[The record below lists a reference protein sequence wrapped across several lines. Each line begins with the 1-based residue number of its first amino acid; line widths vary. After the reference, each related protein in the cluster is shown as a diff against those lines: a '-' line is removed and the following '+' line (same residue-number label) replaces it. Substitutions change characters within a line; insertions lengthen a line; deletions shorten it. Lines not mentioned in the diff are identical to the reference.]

1 MQRAL
6 EAAFPSRMGR
16 DYRWLVGSQWISNL
30 GDGVS
35 LAAGPL
41 LVASQTRN
49 PQLIALATALQW
61 IPFLAFGL
69 YAGVLADRVDRK
81 RLIVV
86 ANLARG
92 AVVAAL
98 AATVAFDAVSVWVVL
113 VALFLAGVAE
123 AFVDSTSNTLLP
135 MVVDHADIGTGNSRL
150 IFGQITI
157 NRLVG
162 PPLGALLFTV
172 GAAWPF
178 AASTLLF
185 VFGSVLTLRIATSM
199 VPTDDAVDGIDPD
212 APGVR
217 FRVRTDIVE
226 GVRWLWNHP
235 PVRTLTI
242 MAVSFNVTF
251 GAAWSILVL
260 YALERL
266 GLGAVGFGLLT
277 TVGALGGLLGA
288 GIYGRLERR
297 FSIGQIMRA
306 GLLIETFTH
315 LGLALSTSPWTAMPI
330 FFAFGMHEAIW
341 GTVAT
346 SVRQRAVPTRFQ
358 GRVGA
363 VYMTGG
369 YGGLV
374 VGAAIGGVIARVWGV
389 TGPFWFGLVGSVLI
403 LVWIWRRLELIA
415 HTTA

>member
-1 MQRAL
+1 
-6 EAAFPSRMGR
+6 MGR

-92 AVVAAL
+92 AVLAAL
-98 AATVAFDAVSVWVVL
+98 AATIVVDVVSVWVVL
-113 VALFLAGVAE
+113 LALFLAGVAE

-135 MVVDHADIGTGNSRL
+135 MVVEHADIGTGNSRL

-162 PPLGALLFTV
+162 PPLGALLFTL

-178 AASTLLF
+178 ASGTLLF
-185 VFGSVLTLRIATSM
+185 LFGGLLTLRIATSM
-199 VPTDDAVDGIDPD
+199 VPTDDEAS
-212 APGVR
+212 APVAGAR
-217 FRVRTDIVE
+217 RVRTDIVD

-277 TVGALGGLLGA
+277 TVGALGGLVGA
-288 GIYGRLERR
+288 GVYSRLERR
-297 FSIGQIMRA
+297 FSLGQMMRA

-330 FFAFGMHEAIW
+330 FFAFGMHEAVW
-341 GTVAT
+341 ATVAT
-346 SVRQRAVPTRFQ
+346 SVRQRAVPTHFQ

-374 VGAAIGGVIARVWGV
+374 AGAAIGGVIARIWGV

-415 HTTA
+415 HPAAPAAASTVAR